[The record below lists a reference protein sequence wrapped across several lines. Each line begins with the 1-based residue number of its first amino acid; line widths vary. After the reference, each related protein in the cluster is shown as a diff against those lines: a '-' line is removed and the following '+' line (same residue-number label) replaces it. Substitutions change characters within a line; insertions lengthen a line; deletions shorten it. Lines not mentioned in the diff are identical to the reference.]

1 MSNLDEV
8 YFEKTIINGLEIMER
23 GKFIDERGSFERL
36 FSEKFNSSTTENF
49 KIADINISKTL
60 DKGTVR
66 GMHYQFGE
74 AAETKLVTCVS
85 GSLID
90 VVIDMRPQSS
100 TYLKIF
106 SIKLEGEDSLT
117 IRIPK
122 GCAHGFQSL
131 EDDTRLLYFVDN
143 YYSSTDQRGI
153 NPLSDELTNI
163 WPLDVSLISEQ
174 DSKWPRIFDII
185 K

>member
-1 MSNLDEV
+1 MSNLDEIN
-8 YFEKTIINGLEIMER
+8 YEKTIINGLEIMER
-23 GKFIDERGSFERL
+23 RKFLDERGSFERL
-36 FSEKFNSSTTENF
+36 FSEKFNSATTENF
-49 KIADINISKTL
+49 KIADINLSKTL

-66 GMHYQFGE
+66 GMHYQHGE

-90 VVIDMRPQSS
+90 VVIDMRPESS
-100 TYLKIF
+100 TYLNIF
-106 SIKLEGEDSLT
+106 SIKLDGEDSLT
-117 IRIPK
+117 LKIPK
-122 GCAHGFQSL
+122 GCAHGFQSQ

-143 YYSSTDQRGI
+143 YYSSKDQRGI
-153 NPLSDELTNI
+153 NPLSDELSDI

-174 DSKWPRIFDII
+174 DSKWPKIFEFI